1 MAKVLL
7 IEDETSSALVL
18 RHILQRGGHEV
29 AGARDGEEG
38 LETADCEDFQA
49 VVTDWRMPRMN
60 GLDVIKALHLVRPE
74 LPVILISGFL
84 TPALAIEA
92 KGLGAYGC
100 LAKPLDQVDCLSLV
114 EKALRRKSS

>member
-7 IEDETSSALVL
+7 IEHEPSSALVL
-18 RHILQRGGHEV
+18 RHILQRGGYEV

-38 LETADCEDFQA
+38 LETADCEDFEA
-49 VVTDWRMPRMN
+49 VVTDQRMPRMD
-60 GLDVIKALHLVRPE
+60 GLEVIKALHLVRPQ

-84 TPALAIEA
+84 TPELAIEA

-100 LAKPLDQVDCLSLV
+100 LAKPPNPTDCLSLV
-114 EKALRRKSS
+114 